1 MNQLLIF
8 ASLSVPVIYISRK
21 SLIRPQSHGFYRFFG
36 WEGTLWMVI
45 ANIKYWF
52 TDPFG
57 ALQICSWLLLLVS
70 VYYVTAGTLLLI
82 RSGKPHEQRTGEA
95 LYEFEKTTELVETG
109 LYQYV
114 RHPLYGSLIFLTWG
128 VLLKHPTT
136 QLIVVASVT
145 TLFYFLTAR
154 KDELECIAYF
164 GEKYS
169 AYMKR
174 SKMFIPFVV

>member
-1 MNQLLIF
+1 
-8 ASLSVPVIYISRK
+8 
-21 SLIRPQSHGFYRFFG
+21 
-36 WEGTLWMVI
+36 
-45 ANIKYWF
+45 
-52 TDPFG
+52 
-57 ALQICSWLLLLVS
+57 
-70 VYYVTAGTLLLI
+70 
-82 RSGKPHEQRTGEA
+82 
-95 LYEFEKTTELVETG
+95 EFEKTTELVETG